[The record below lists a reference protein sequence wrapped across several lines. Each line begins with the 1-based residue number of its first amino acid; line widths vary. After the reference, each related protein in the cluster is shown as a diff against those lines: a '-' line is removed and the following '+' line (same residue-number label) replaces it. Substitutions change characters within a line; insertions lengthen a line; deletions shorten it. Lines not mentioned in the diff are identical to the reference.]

1 MSDDKIH
8 GVSADW
14 AKRAYVD
21 EAKYKEM
28 YAASISDPAKF
39 WGEHGK
45 RVYDSIMENASSKVV
60 FRALTSRVT
69 SHWPLPT
76 GRADA
81 RVALSSQ

>member
-28 YAASISDPAKF
+28 YAASISDPA
-39 WGEHGK
+39 
-45 RVYDSIMENASSKVV
+45 DSSRAS
-60 FRALTSRVT
+60 
-69 SHWPLPT
+69 
-76 GRADA
+76 
-81 RVALSSQ
+81 